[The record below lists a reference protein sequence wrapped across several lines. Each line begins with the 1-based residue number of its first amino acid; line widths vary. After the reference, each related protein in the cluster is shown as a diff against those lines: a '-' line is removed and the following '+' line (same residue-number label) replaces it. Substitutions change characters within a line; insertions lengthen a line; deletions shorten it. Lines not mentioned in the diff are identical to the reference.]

1 VSTYRRRAALAVASF
16 LLLAPATA
24 ALAAGAV
31 TITVRER
38 HVDVNP
44 GETNTC
50 PGTIGTI
57 IDDEQDVFHITTLAD
72 GTVHLSGH
80 STVTATFTPDDP
92 TQIAYAGHET
102 FAFSEN
108 SNSRNFVT
116 TTTSHV
122 RVKGTDG
129 TFVTIAEVAHLTIS
143 PTGVTVLFDR
153 PTSSAPE
160 RTPSANP
167 EVRCRSRSRKSEC
180 SCHEQTTRR
189 RPLRAGRNGTSA
201 RLI

>member
-1 VSTYRRRAALAVASF
+1 MSPYRRRAALAVASF
-16 LLLAPATA
+16 LLFAPATA
-24 ALAAGAV
+24 ALAAGAD

-38 HVDVNP
+38 QVDVNP

-50 PGTIGTI
+50 TGATGTI

-72 GTVHLSGH
+72 GTLHLTGH

-92 TQIAYAGHET
+92 TQVAYEGHET

-116 TTTSHV
+116 TTTSHL

-129 TFVTIAEVAHLTIS
+129 TFVTIGEVAHLTVS
-143 PTGVTVLFDR
+143 PTGIAASFDK
-153 PTSSAPE
+153 PTFI
-160 RTPSANP
+160 
-167 EVRCRSRSRKSEC
+167 C
-180 SCHEQTTRR
+180 S
-189 RPLRAGRNGTSA
+189 
-201 RLI
+201 